1 MKTNSTFMSIKH
13 VKCKNCERTFK
24 DEYNFCPYC
33 GQDDKQ
39 KLTLGVLFYNTISN
53 YFSVDARFFKSF
65 IPLIAKPGYL
75 ASKFVEG
82 RRLLYLHPAQMYLFI
97 TVIFFFLF
105 SFIKR
110 QQVQDLNSELEKSF
124 RQEKMSNYGIQT
136 NDSLLKAEQ
145 QRKQEEDSI
154 AKAEIKKVLSENK
167 KYAHFSDSKIDSIVS
182 KTDTKKPG
190 LFNFDFNESKMDSLI
205 NTGASNEVI
214 YKFMGM
220 NDDAGFFKRR
230 SYSQA
235 LKFYKSREGGSILGA
250 FYDAIPIAMFF
261 LLPIFALIL
270 MLLYRKKGT
279 YAHHLVFSFYF
290 FAFLFTV
297 FSIIIVVN
305 FIVDIPDSIDWLIA
319 ISTFVYLC
327 LGLSRFYSQG
337 KVKSF
342 LKGSIASFLFLSLVA
357 PVTVMILGIFAF
369 LFY

>member
-1 MKTNSTFMSIKH
+1 MSIKY
-13 VKCKNCERTFK
+13 VICKNCERTFK

-33 GQDDKQ
+33 GQNDKEE
-39 KLTLGVLFYNTISN
+39 LTLGVLFYNTISN

-105 SFIKR
+105 SFIQR
-110 QQVQDLNSELEKSF
+110 QQVQDINSEFEKTF
-124 RQEKMSNYGIQT
+124 KQEKKTNYELQT
-136 NDSLLKAEQ
+136 NDSLLIAEQ
-145 QRKQEEDSI
+145 QKQQAEDSI
-154 AKAEIKKVLSENK
+154 VKAKLKKVLTENK
-167 KYAHFSDSKIDSIVS
+167 KYTHFSDSKIDSIVS
-182 KTDTKKPG
+182 KSNTNKQG
-190 LFNFDFNESKMDSLI
+190 IFNFDFNQSKMDSLI
-205 NTGASNEVI
+205 DSGASNESI

-220 NDDAGFFKRR
+220 KDDDGYFTKRI
-230 SYSQA
+230 YSQA

-250 FYDAIPIAMFF
+250 FYDTIPIAMFF

-279 YAHHLVFSFYF
+279 YAYHLVFSFYF

-305 FIVDIPDSIDWLIA
+305 FIVDIPDNIDWLIA
-319 ISTFVYLC
+319 VSTFIYFC
-327 LGLSRFYSQG
+327 LALSRFYNQG
-337 KVKSF
+337 KFKSF
-342 LKGSIASFLFLSLVA
+342 IKGSMASFLFLSFVA
-357 PVTVMILGIFAF
+357 PVTALILGIFAF

>member
-1 MKTNSTFMSIKH
+1 MSIKY
-13 VKCKNCERTFK
+13 VICKNCERTFK

-105 SFIKR
+105 SFIQR
-110 QQVQDLNSELEKSF
+110 QQIQNLNNELEKSL
-124 RQEKMSNYGIQT
+124 RQEKMSIHALKT

-145 QRKQEEDSI
+145 EKQKQEDSI
-154 AKAEIKKVLSENK
+154 INAELKKVLTENK
-167 KYAHFSDSKIDSIVS
+167 KYTRFSDSKIDSIVS
-182 KTDTKKPG
+182 KTDTKKQG
-190 LFNFDFNESKMDSLI
+190 IFDFDFNESKMDSLI
-205 NTGASNEVI
+205 DIGASNEVI

-220 NDDAGFFKRR
+220 NNDAGYFTKRL
-230 SYSQA
+230 YSQA

-250 FYDAIPIAMFF
+250 FYDTIPIAMFF

-279 YAHHLVFSFYF
+279 YAYHLVFSFYF

-305 FIVDIPDSIDWLIA
+305 FIVDIPDGIDWLIA
-319 ISTFVYLC
+319 ISTFFYLC
-327 LGLSRFYSQG
+327 LALSRFYNQG
-337 KVKSF
+337 KFKSF
-342 LKGSIASFLFLSLVA
+342 IKGFIASFLFLSFVA
-357 PVTVMILGIFAF
+357 PATAMILGIFAF